1 MMLVV
6 LCWGPVQFDVLEKHR
21 LVAITV
27 QPIPE
32 SLTFE
37 SISAQST
44 GRLHMSRGTSIK
56 NLRSLIFGDMN
67 PTAHNSDTANPHLTE
82 IPLVSAVAEW
92 HQS

>member
-6 LCWGPVQFDVLEKHR
+6 LCWGQVQFDVLEKHR

-44 GRLHMSRGTSIK
+44 GRLPMSWCASIK
-56 NLRSLIFGDMN
+56 NRRNLIFGDMN
-67 PTAHNSDTANPHLTE
+67 PAAHNSDTANPHLTE
-82 IPLVSAVAEW
+82 ISLVSAVAEW
-92 HQS
+92 RQS